1 MSEELK
7 EVTLYTDGA
16 AEPNPGPGGY
26 GVVLIY
32 GGRRKELS
40 GMFRRTTNNRM
51 EILAAIVG
59 LEALKE
65 PCKVTLHSD
74 SKYLVDAM
82 TQGWVSRWRTNG
94 WWRSKQDKATNIDLW
109 ERLLAIRD
117 RHQVE
122 FVWVKG
128 HAGIRDNERCD
139 QLSMQ
144 FLGKRDLPADE
155 GFEQRP
161 ETESADQMKIT
172 HEGQPCRK
180 CSTPVVKKTPRNKPK
195 RDQAYY
201 FEYYLYCPQCH
212 TMYMVEDAKRY
223 FNEGQSLL

>member
-1 MSEELK
+1 MSEDLK
-7 EVTLYTDGA
+7 EVTIYTDGA

-32 GGRRKELS
+32 GDRRKELS
-40 GMFRRTTNNRM
+40 GKFRLTTNNRM
-51 EILAAIVG
+51 EILAAIAG

-82 TQGWVSRWRTNG
+82 TQGWASRWRANG

-109 ERLLAIRD
+109 ERLLALCD

-122 FVWVKG
+122 FTWVKG
-128 HAGIRDNERCD
+128 HAGVRDNERCD

-144 FLGKRDLPADE
+144 FLGKHDLPADE
-155 GFEQRP
+155 GYDQKP
-161 ETESADQMKIT
+161 ETESTEHVKIT

-201 FEYYLYCPQCH
+201 FEYYLYCPNCQ
-212 TMYMVEDAKRY
+212 TMYMVEEAKRY
-223 FNEGQSLL
+223 YE

>member
-7 EVTLYTDGA
+7 EVTIYTDGA

-32 GGRRKELS
+32 GNRRKELS
-40 GMFRRTTNNRM
+40 GMFRLTTNNRM

-65 PCKVTLHSD
+65 PCKITLYSD

-82 TQGWVSRWRTNG
+82 TQEWVSRWRANG
-94 WWRSKQDKATNIDLW
+94 WWRSKQEKATNTDLW
-109 ERLLAIRD
+109 ERLLTLCAK
-117 RHQVE
+117 HHVE

-128 HAGIRDNERCD
+128 HAGNRDNERCD

-144 FLGKRDLPADE
+144 FLGQYNLPVDD
-155 GFEQRP
+155 GYEQRP
-161 ETESADQMKIT
+161 ETESAEKVKVTRED
-172 HEGQPCRK
+172 QPCRK
-180 CSTPVVKKTPRNKPK
+180 CSTPVIKKTPRHKLK
-195 RDQAYY
+195 HDQAYY
-201 FEYYLYCPQCH
+201 FEYYLYCPKCH
-212 TMYMVEDAKRY
+212 TMYMVEDAKRH
-223 FNEGQSLL
+223 FE